1 MSNPFKV
8 GDHVIVESGMSK
20 KLIGLYGEVMYIDGE
35 FCEVALEG
43 RKDYDRLHYLALCVV
58 AKFCCAN
65 CEKRTWSTKCT
76 LDGFCPKC
84 DLKRGAETLK
94 EEWERN
100 SVIQAG
106 FPEPPK
112 PYPLPSK
119 PEKAKR
125 YNSGKPE
132 LSYNLY
138 CSDVNE
144 LEASIWAKGAEKY
157 EAGNWQKGQSLVK
170 GIDSLQRHVTAL
182 LNGEDLDK
190 ETGLPHVGHMI
201 TCAKIIA
208 RAYLKGGEFD
218 DRVR

>member
-1 MSNPFKV
+1 MSNPYK
-8 GDHVIVESGMSK
+8 DT
-20 KLIGLYGEVMYIDGE
+20 VMTDDMY
-35 FCEVALEG
+35 
-43 RKDYDRLHYLALCVV
+43 
-58 AKFCCAN
+58 
-65 CEKRTWSTKCT
+65 
-76 LDGFCPKC
+76 CPEC

-94 EEWERN
+94 EQFTKGCRTE
-100 SVIQAG
+100 
-106 FPEPPK
+106 
-112 PYPLPSK
+112 
-119 PEKAKR
+119 EKAKR

-144 LEASIWAKGAEKY
+144 LEASVWAKGAEKY

-190 ETGLPHVGHMI
+190 ETGLPHAGHMI

-218 DRVR
+218 DRVK

>member
-8 GDHVIVESGMSK
+8 GDQVSVESGMSK
-20 KLIGLYGEVMYIDGE
+20 KLIGLTGEVMYIDGE

-43 RKDYDRLHYLALCVV
+43 RKDYDRLHYLTLSLERPYIKVSGLILKGCDSCGVKTQYSELTEDNLCP
-58 AKFCCAN
+58 
-65 CEKRTWSTKCT
+65 E
-76 LDGFCPKC
+76 C

-94 EEWERN
+94 SCQENDVDFQTKEQ
-100 SVIQAG
+100 V
-106 FPEPPK
+106 
-112 PYPLPSK
+112 K

-218 DRVR
+218 DRVK

>member
-8 GDHVIVESGMSK
+8 GDQVIVESGMSK

-43 RKDYDRLHYLALCVV
+43 RKDYDRLHYLAMSECESVQYPSVCDLPETCDICRGIFPMVV
-58 AKFCCAN
+58 LT
-65 CEKRTWSTKCT
+65 E
-76 LDGFCPKC
+76 DGFCPEC

-94 EEWERN
+94 NDVKVE
-100 SVIQAG
+100 
-106 FPEPPK
+106 
-112 PYPLPSK
+112 SK

-218 DRVR
+218 DRVK